1 MKKAGKIKAFG
12 FSTHTNMEDCLLGAA
27 KLDWID
33 AVMTTYNFQVMN
45 NPKMQEAVNAC
56 AKAGVGLVAMKSQ
69 AGRPGA
75 PKIASETKLEMVE
88 RFLKRGF
95 TDKQAKLKVIWENPH
110 IASIC
115 SQMPN
120 LTILSANVAAAL
132 DQTKLAREEFDSLRR
147 YALETKSDYCAGCG
161 KICQE
166 AVGGAVPVN
175 EVMRCLMYHRYYGE
189 PELARQTFAGL
200 PGEVRQQLTEVDYS
214 QAEQACPHRLDI
226 AALMR
231 QAKEI
236 LG

>member
-1 MKKAGKIKAFG
+1 
-12 FSTHTNMEDCLLGAA
+12 
-27 KLDWID
+27 
-33 AVMTTYNFQVMN
+33 
-45 NPKMQEAVNAC
+45 
-56 AKAGVGLVAMKSQ
+56 
-69 AGRPGA
+69 
-75 PKIASETKLEMVE
+75 MVE

-110 IASIC
+110 FASIC

-189 PELARQTFAGL
+189 PELARQTFCRATRGGSAAVDRGGLL
-200 PGEVRQQLTEVDYS
+200 PG
-214 QAEQACPHRLDI
+214 
-226 AALMR
+226 
-231 QAKEI
+231 
-236 LG
+236 